1 MTNDEKLFVEEQLL
15 LLSQSTQGNPISN
28 EKLAEVQRIMQNFFV
43 SQKVDYHVHSNGSHD
58 ATGKIGEVIKAANK
72 VNVGEVAITNHNEIM
87 ETQIYLKKLNLRI
100 REENEELNKNTPEY
114 NPSLPMN
121 RINGVNVIP
130 AVEITCVIP
139 GVKSEKN
146 KPLKIHMLVYGL
158 KLEEPSPLLKLLKA
172 KHENDMLVDFG
183 LFRIIEKKYGIHFTE
198 EKIKD
203 YIIEKRQQ
211 TKGFGRFGADDVID
225 FLKYNNIKLSNSY
238 KEVKELLKS
247 APGPERMQLNVS
259 DVIKLAHASGGM
271 CVLAHPGV
279 NLNRVNMN
287 DNSGLTKEEK
297 KAQIV
302 RKLLEYGIDGFE
314 LFYNSKNTDVR
325 ERKSGQKTTIEI
337 IKDEVRDFVASGK
350 NRGNEIVFT
359 AGSDTHFMEG
369 DLNNDRQTLA
379 STNKGDITSQG
390 VKKFRKELAKLY
402 FARLQGKIT
411 HRKYKTIPKEEIIQ
425 IQQQYTL
432 TAQNFERTFLE
443 GVDNFTFTRTP
454 QVIKPSIKHKNSNR
468 KNYPPKI
475 AKNFQEF
482 EAGEL
487 ALTSGSKQQMSME
500 EELKR
505 IDAINKTGGHSK

>member
-1 MTNDEKLFVEEQLL
+1 MTNDEKLFLEEQLL
-15 LLSQSTQGNPISN
+15 LLSQAAQEGKLNN
-28 EKLAEVQRIMQNFFV
+28 QQLAEFQRIMQAFFEIE
-43 SQKVDYHVHSNGSHD
+43 KVDYHTHSNGSHD
-58 ATGKIGEVIKAANK
+58 ATGKIGELIKAAIK
-72 VNVGEVAITNHNEIM
+72 CRVGELAVTNHNEVF
-87 ETQIYLKKLNLRI
+87 ETQIYLSKLNSRI
-100 REENEELNKNTPEY
+100 KEENAENGTKTPLHD
-114 NPSLPMN
+114 PALPIQ

-146 KPLKIHMLVYGL
+146 KPLKVHMLVYGL

-183 LFRIIEKKYGIHFTE
+183 LFKILEKKYGVHFTE

-203 YIIEKRQQ
+203 YIINKRQQ

-225 FLKYNNIKLSNSY
+225 FLKYNNIKLANSY

-247 APGPERMQLNVS
+247 APGPERMQLNVN

-287 DNSGLTKEEK
+287 DNSGLTKEQK

-302 RKLLEYGIDGFE
+302 QKLLEYGIDGFE
-314 LFYNSKNTDVR
+314 LFYNSKNTDIR
-325 ERKSGQKTTIEI
+325 ERKSGQKTTIDI
-337 IKDEVRDFVASGK
+337 IKDEVRSFVASGK
-350 NRGNEIVFT
+350 NKGNEIVFT
-359 AGSDTHFMEG
+359 AGSDEHFMEG
-369 DLNNDRQTLA
+369 DLANDHQRLGV
-379 STNKGDITSQG
+379 TNKGEITAKG
-390 VKKFRKELAKLY
+390 LKKFRKELAKLY
-402 FARLQGKIT
+402 VARLMGKNT
-411 HRKYKTIPKEEIIQ
+411 HRKYKTIPREEITQ

-443 GVDNFTFTRTP
+443 GVDNFTFTTRP
-454 QVIKPSIKHKNSNR
+454 AQVVTSSIKHKKSTK
-468 KNYPPKI
+468 KNFPPKQ
-475 AKNFQEF
+475 ARNFQEF
-482 EAGEL
+482 EGQEFTL
-487 ALTSGSKQQMSME
+487 SGSSKQIAMDD
-500 EELKR
+500 ELKR